1 MNAQAEMKELYDLL
15 DKANKAYYNG
25 NESIISD
32 AEYDYKIG
40 VLRNLEAEH
49 PEFARADSPTI
60 MVGGEASS
68 SFEKVTHPFQML

>member
-1 MNAQAEMKELYDLL
+1 MIRYRSVNAQAEMKELYDLL

-40 VLRNLEAEH
+40 VLRNL
-49 PEFARADSPTI
+49 
-60 MVGGEASS
+60 
-68 SFEKVTHPFQML
+68 